1 MLPLIV
7 EMKWYV
13 LICNDSLLNDN
24 QKSIMKIWSSEKY
37 HLIQN
42 IVIFEHNLLNASIRL
57 CYKEESNLAIIYTRK
72 LYFYKYAVNYNPRLT
87 DDQDITAIKY
97 SNKNL

>member
-1 MLPLIV
+1 
-7 EMKWYV
+7 
-13 LICNDSLLNDN
+13 
-24 QKSIMKIWSSEKY
+24 MKIWSSEKY

>member
-1 MLPLIV
+1 
-7 EMKWYV
+7 
-13 LICNDSLLNDN
+13 
-24 QKSIMKIWSSEKY
+24 MKIWNSQKY

-42 IVIFEHNLLNASIRL
+42 ILVLENNPNNSAIRL
-57 CYKEESNLAIIYTRK
+57 CYKEESNLAIIYTKK

-97 SNKNL
+97 SPKNL